1 MKHEKKLEIYKGMIQ
16 YLIDNTNY
24 SLKSIALL
32 SNSPYSDIRSIYSHD
47 QLPTDFNSELK
58 LVQLFQLILEIN
70 LNEERREKVKR
81 YENL

>member
-1 MKHEKKLEIYKGMIQ
+1 MKHEKKLEIYKRMIQ

-32 SNSPYSDIRSIYSHD
+32 SNSSYSDIRSIYSHD

-70 LNEERREKVKR
+70 LNEERREKVRR
-81 YENL
+81 YENP